1 VSRSTADIQV
11 PLAYF
16 GLSNSNQKE
25 TAMSDKPEC
34 APHELLTS
42 ELETVSGGA
51 TASDFGDLV
60 KLVIHFLTGGGPV
73 TGKGPH

>member
-1 VSRSTADIQV
+1 VSRSTAVIQV

-16 GLSNSNQKE
+16 DPSNSNGKE

-34 APHELLTS
+34 TPHELKTS

-51 TASDFGDLV
+51 AASDFDDLV